1 MQRPHQDLAKFETL
15 SEGEK
20 TVISFLYFLE
30 LCKGRQSKDEV
41 KGKEVIVIDDP
52 ISSLSHMYVFNIAQ
66 LIKQNF
72 FNQKDNYE
80 QIFILTHNLYFFH
93 ELIFKQKEKDLKLF
107 RILKSDFSNIV
118 DMDRDEIQNE
128 YQSYWTI
135 IKDFEKGK
143 ATPVAMANAMR
154 NILEHFF

>member
-1 MQRPHQDLAKFETL
+1 MNW
-15 SEGEK
+15 
-20 TVISFLYFLE
+20 FL
-30 LCKGRQSKDEV
+30 KK
-41 KGKEVIVIDDP
+41 
-52 ISSLSHMYVFNIAQ
+52 
-66 LIKQNF
+66 
-72 FNQKDNYE
+72 
-80 QIFILTHNLYFFH
+80 
-93 ELIFKQKEKDLKLF
+93 KEKDLKLF

-135 IKDFEKGK
+135 IKDFGKGK